1 MTLNSFHRT
10 MISLVCGL
18 VLLSPAAPV
27 FGQETAPKAAPATS
41 AEPPA
46 DAGSSKVVA
55 TYSLGEITQAEVDRL
70 IGVQLARLAMQRY
83 DLETRTI
90 RQMVSERLLR
100 AQALKEGMTRD
111 QFYDTYVTARITE
124 PTDAQVDQVM
134 KQYRSQLPKDD
145 GDARKLV
152 RQALKDRQKRRLEKA
167 LEASLLRGANLQIK
181 LEEPRFPV
189 KVATDDPVRGP
200 ADAPVTIVEFSDFQC
215 PFCSRVQTTLHRIME
230 TYPAQVRIV
239 FKNMPGQR
247 HDRAKPAAEAAMCAG
262 RQGKFWEMHDWLY
275 THQKTLD
282 DESLNT
288 GAKEL
293 GLDMDAF
300 ATCTSKHQTMA
311 QVEAGLKEAQALGLN
326 GTPIFFVNGRMI
338 RGARPFEVFD
348 EAIRSEL
355 KRLGIAAPPKA
366 PAVREA
372 SKPPAAAPAAKPV
385 GAGTTKKD

>member
-1 MTLNSFHRT
+1 MTLNRFHRT
-10 MISLVCGL
+10 IISLVCGL
-18 VLLSPAAPV
+18 VLLVPATSL
-27 FGQETAPKAAPATS
+27 FGQETAPKTSPATS
-41 AEPPA
+41 GVPA
-46 DAGSSKVVA
+46 PKAGSSEVVA

-70 IGVQLARLAMQRY
+70 IGIQLARLAMQRY

-100 AQALKEGMTRD
+100 AQALREGMTRD
-111 QFYDTYVTARITE
+111 QFYDKYVTSRITE
-124 PTDAQVDQVM
+124 PTDAQVEQVM
-134 KQYRSQLPKDD
+134 KQYRSQLPKSEE
-145 GDARKLV
+145 DARKLV
-152 RQALKDRQKRRLEKA
+152 RQALKDRQKQRLEKA
-167 LEASLLRGANLQIK
+167 LEARLLKDANLQIK

-189 KVATDDPVRGP
+189 KVAASDPVRGP

-215 PFCSRVQTTLHRIME
+215 PFCARVQTTLHRIME
-230 TYPAQVRIV
+230 AYPAQVRIV

-275 THQKTLD
+275 AHQAKLD
-282 DESLNT
+282 DASLEAE
-288 GAKEL
+288 AKAL

-300 ATCTSKHQTMA
+300 TSCTSKHQTRA
-311 QVEAGLKEAQALGLN
+311 QVEAGLKEARELGLN

-338 RGARPFEVFD
+338 RGAQPFEVFD

-366 PAVREA
+366 PAGREA
-372 SKPPAAAPAAKPV
+372 SKPPVAGQAGKPV
-385 GAGTTKKD
+385 GAGATKKH